1 MVSLMKPFSYYSTNP
16 INYPNKINYITYY
29 VYDKGE
35 CLYSGPFWEMS
46 KEELKRK
53 YPTAV
58 IQEILDEEKYKEH
71 KEIYRQAEQKLY
83 QEFQTDMFEMFCVSD
98 NPKRFKCFDIA
109 WEKGHANGYSEVY
122 NEFDDIVGL
131 IRD

>member
-1 MVSLMKPFSYYSTNP
+1 MKPFEYYSKP
-16 INYPNKINYITYY
+16 KISYPNKIDYITFY

-35 CLYSGPFWEMS
+35 CIYSGPSWELE
-46 KEELKRK
+46 KEELERK

-58 IQEILDEEKYKEH
+58 IQEILDEEGYKEH
-71 KEIYRQAEQKLY
+71 KEIYRQAEQNLY
-83 QEFQTDMFEMFCVSD
+83 QEFQTDLFSEFGVS
-98 NPKRFKCFDIA
+98 NVPKRFKCFDIA

-122 NEFDDIVGL
+122 NEFADIVDL

>member
-1 MVSLMKPFSYYSTNP
+1 MKPFKYYSTNP
-16 INYPNKINYITYY
+16 ISYPDKINYITYY
-29 VYDKGE
+29 VYDKGD
-35 CLYSGPFWEMS
+35 CLYSGPSWEES
-46 KEELKRK
+46 EEELKEK

-71 KEIYRQAEQKLY
+71 RDLYIKAEEKLY
-83 QEFQTDMFEMFCVSD
+83 NEFQTDLFSEFGVS
-98 NPKRFKCFDIA
+98 NVPKRFKCFDIA

-122 NEFDDIVGL
+122 NEFADIVDL

>member
-1 MVSLMKPFSYYSTNP
+1 MKPFEYYSKPT
-16 INYPNKINYITYY
+16 ISYPNKIDYITFY

-35 CLYSGPFWEMS
+35 CIYSGPSWELE

-58 IQEILDEEKYKEH
+58 IQEILDEEEYKEH
-71 KEIYRQAEQKLY
+71 KKIYSQAEQNLY
-83 QEFQTDMFEMFCVSD
+83 QEFQTDLFSEFGVS
-98 NPKRFKCFDIA
+98 NVPKRFKCFDIA

-122 NEFDDIVGL
+122 NEFADIVDL